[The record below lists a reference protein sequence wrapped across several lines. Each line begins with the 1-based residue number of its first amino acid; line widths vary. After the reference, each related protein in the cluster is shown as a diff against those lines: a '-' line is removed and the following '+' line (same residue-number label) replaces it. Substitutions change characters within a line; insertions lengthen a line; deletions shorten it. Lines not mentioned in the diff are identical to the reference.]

1 MKFDSLPKNS
11 FITNKIDQK
20 EFWKLMIEAIKDAD
34 KVSILYLKDFG
45 FDLDGYIYDILVS
58 SIIYSE
64 IVLIDWF

>member
-34 KVSILYLKDFG
+34 KVSILN
-45 FDLDGYIYDILVS
+45 
-58 SIIYSE
+58 
-64 IVLIDWF
+64 